1 MAMAS
6 CADPRSGGQIVLFVC
21 LVSNSS
27 VPSQGQA
34 GHGVGP
40 VKKTK
45 TNLFRLN
52 IETKIVLGATLL
64 EEANIHFILFPLL
77 HAWAH

>member
-1 MAMAS
+1 VQILGQGVRLS
-6 CADPRSGGQIVLFVC
+6 CSCVLFPT
-21 LVSNSS
+21 
-27 VPSQGQA
+27 VPFRHRGQA